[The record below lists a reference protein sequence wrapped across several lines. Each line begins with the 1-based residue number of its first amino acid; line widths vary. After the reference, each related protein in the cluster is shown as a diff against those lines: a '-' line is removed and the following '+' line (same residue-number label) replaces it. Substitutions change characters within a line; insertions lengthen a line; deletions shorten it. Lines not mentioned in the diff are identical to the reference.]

1 MERRGLG
8 RGLGA
13 LIPETSAFAH
23 AGGDSVLSLPIGAIQ
38 PNPAQ
43 PRRDFP
49 PEELDQLADSIRDR
63 GLLQPVVVRKQADGT
78 YQLIAGERRWRAAA
92 RAGFENV
99 PAILR
104 EAPENDLLVL
114 ALIENVQR
122 SDLNPIEEATAY
134 RQLGEQAGWT
144 QDEVAK
150 HVGKGRTHVAN
161 TVRLLKLPTPIQD
174 DVSQGNLTA
183 GHARAIL
190 ACETEEQMYALRD
203 QILSESLTVRE
214 AESQSPGRE
223 RKRRKSRDTAPEK
236 SPETRDLEERLQ
248 RVYGTPVQ
256 IQEREGKGRLSLDF
270 YSYDDLDRLT
280 ALLFTAESRP
290 PV

>member
-13 LIPETSAFAH
+13 LIPETSAFSH
-23 AGGDSVLSLPIGAIQ
+23 AGGDTILSLPIGVIQ

-43 PRRDFP
+43 PRREFAPD
-49 PEELDQLADSIRDR
+49 ELDQLADSIRDR
-63 GLLQPVVVRKQADGT
+63 GLLQPILVRKQADDT

-92 RAGFENV
+92 RAGFEQV

-104 EAPENDLLVL
+104 EAPEDDLLVL

-122 SDLNPIEEATAY
+122 SNLNPIEEAAAY

-144 QDEVAK
+144 QDDVAK
-150 HVGKGRTHVAN
+150 HVGKGRAHVAN
-161 TVRLLKLPTPIQD
+161 TLRLLKLPQSIQD
-174 DVSQGNLTA
+174 DVSHGKLTA

-190 ACETEEQMYALRD
+190 ACDTEEEMMSLRE
-203 QILSESLTVRE
+203 QILSGSLTVRE
-214 AESQSPGRE
+214 AEEKAPRKQ
-223 RKRRKSRDTAPEK
+223 RKRKQARPAASEK

-248 RVYGTPVQ
+248 RVPAAGV
-256 IQEREGKGRLSLDF
+256 SLEF
-270 YSYDDLDRLT
+270 YSYDDLDRIIE
-280 ALLFTAESRP
+280 LLFAAESRP
-290 PV
+290 PA